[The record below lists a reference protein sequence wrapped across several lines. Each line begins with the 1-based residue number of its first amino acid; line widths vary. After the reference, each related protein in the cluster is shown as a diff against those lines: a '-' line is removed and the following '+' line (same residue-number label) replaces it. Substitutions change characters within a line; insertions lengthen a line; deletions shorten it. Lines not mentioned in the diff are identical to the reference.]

1 MQPHG
6 AAVATTASTG
16 LCCRNENKQRVRG
29 SEGKKE
35 KEPCHNKRPVCVSV
49 CVCVC
54 VFMCVMFVSLHQSE
68 CVCADSYMHA
78 SKALQRVKEKED
90 KMESRMR
97 ENKRERL
104 KNVHV
109 CVCVCVTQHTAYL
122 ISLYFDGK
130 YFNELQVITG
140 N

>member
-1 MQPHG
+1 M
-6 AAVATTASTG
+6 
-16 LCCRNENKQRVRG
+16 CE
-29 SEGKKE
+29 
-35 KEPCHNKRPVCVSV
+35 CVSV
-49 CVCVC
+49 CVFVCVC

-109 CVCVCVTQHTAYL
+109 CVCVCSPNIGTSTSRILAWFKRETPPLPLPYPLHATPVVFC
-122 ISLYFDGK
+122 I
-130 YFNELQVITG
+130 E
-140 N
+140 